1 MMSTLRKV
9 AIAALAVS
17 LVGCWT
23 RGRKKVV
30 VSIDPRNRMTFN
42 FSSSLGFRQPAPLT
56 SLDLVRDD
64 EKNAEV
70 VCRVARLSGAEPVFA
85 YSYGQAIPGY
95 EQTGCGPLSPGPYQL
110 NMSSTG
116 GGAVCWICVDGTG
129 RIRAEATRCKGFGK
143 HTGLC
148 VEVE

>member
-1 MMSTLRKV
+1 MMSTLHKV
-9 AIAALAVS
+9 AIAALVVS

-30 VSIDPRNRMTFN
+30 VSIDPRNQMSFK
-42 FSSSLGFRQPAPLT
+42 FSSSFGFSQPAPLN

-64 EKNAEV
+64 ERNAEV
-70 VCRVARLSGAEPVFA
+70 VCRVARSSGAEPVFG
-85 YSYGQAIPGY
+85 YRYGHAIPGY
-95 EQTGCGPLSPGPYQL
+95 EQTGCGLLSPGPYQL

-129 RIRAEATRCKGFGK
+129 RIRTDATRCKGFGK
-143 HTGLC
+143 NTSLC